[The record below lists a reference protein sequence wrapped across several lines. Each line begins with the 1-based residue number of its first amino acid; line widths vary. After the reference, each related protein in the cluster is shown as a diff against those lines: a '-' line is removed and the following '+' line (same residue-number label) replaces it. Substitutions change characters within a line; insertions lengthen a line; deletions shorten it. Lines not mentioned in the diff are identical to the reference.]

1 MSKVFFQYF
10 KFISHNKTRFN
21 NYDLIINIRSLKVNG
36 LHLFIYNIIHFSTFC
51 LVYKV
56 CDLC

>member
-10 KFISHNKTRFN
+10 KFISHNKTRFY
-21 NYDLIINIRSLKVNG
+21 NYDLIINIRSLKVNS
-36 LHLFIYNIIHFSTFC
+36 LHLFIIIHFSTFC